1 MGLSRVAA
9 ARVGSDIGGTFT
21 DFVRISPTGEIRV
34 GKRLTT
40 PDDPARAVRE
50 GVHELGGP
58 VRELVHGTTLI
69 TNALITRSGART
81 ALLTTAGFRDT
92 LVIGREQRY
101 DIYDLFIRFPEP
113 LVPTELRLEV
123 DERIDRDGNVVR
135 PLDPAQVEAA
145 LAGLDVEAVAICF
158 LHAYRNPLHEKLA
171 AEVARRMGLR
181 CCASHE
187 VLPEIREFDRTST
200 TVANAYVLPLAEGY
214 IGRMESAGLADR
226 LFLMTSSG
234 GLATP
239 ATARALPIRLLESGP
254 AAGALAA
261 AAVARELGLTSVLAF
276 DMGGTTAKAC
286 LIEDGGPA
294 VAAGME
300 VARVHRFKAGSGLP
314 VGGPT
319 VDMIEIGAGGGSIAR
334 LDGLGPL
341 RVGPESAG
349 ATPGPAC
356 YGRGGKDPTV
366 TDADL
371 LLGHLDPGY
380 FLGGEMPLDRV
391 AAEAAVGRLG
401 CHPTDI
407 VRVVREQMAAAA
419 RTHAVER
426 GKDLRRCTLIAF
438 GGAGPVH
445 AVAVARILGMPE
457 VIVPPLPGVASAF
470 GLLAAPAAFEYAHS
484 LPALL
489 DGCDWAAVGSL
500 LEDMEARGRQM
511 VGQDDVTVKRRADLR
526 LLGQVHELEVDV
538 PPGRAGRAMGEAL
551 RKTYAAAYV
560 RRFGLMPEGN
570 PIQVLNWRVRVEGPK
585 PQMPLPAVP
594 NGIPRPKGMRE
605 VHGWGATPVFE
616 RNTLPAGFTLAGPV
630 IIEERESTT
639 LVGPGDRVAVRTHG
653 HLQIG
658 LGGPRP

>member
-239 ATARALPIRLLESGP
+239 ATARALPVRLLESGP

-286 LIEDGGPA
+286 LIEDGKSVIPG
-294 VAAGME
+294 VSCMDDQGE
-300 VARVHRFKAGSGLP
+300 VVSFSQFDLCKKA
-314 VGGPT
+314 
-319 VDMIEIGAGGGSIAR
+319 
-334 LDGLGPL
+334 LD
-341 RVGPESAG
+341 
-349 ATPGPAC
+349 
-356 YGRGGKDPTV
+356 
-366 TDADL
+366 
-371 LLGHLDPGY
+371 LD
-380 FLGGEMPLDRV
+380 
-391 AAEAAVGRLG
+391 
-401 CHPTDI
+401 
-407 VRVVREQMAAAA
+407 
-419 RTHAVER
+419 
-426 GKDLRRCTLIAF
+426 
-438 GGAGPVH
+438 
-445 AVAVARILGMPE
+445 
-457 VIVPPLPGVASAF
+457 LPG
-470 GLLAAPAAFEYAHS
+470 
-484 LPALL
+484 
-489 DGCDWAAVGSL
+489 
-500 LEDMEARGRQM
+500 
-511 VGQDDVTVKRRADLR
+511 
-526 LLGQVHELEVDV
+526 
-538 PPGRAGRAMGEAL
+538 
-551 RKTYAAAYV
+551 
-560 RRFGLMPEGN
+560 
-570 PIQVLNWRVRVEGPK
+570 
-585 PQMPLPAVP
+585 
-594 NGIPRPKGMRE
+594 
-605 VHGWGATPVFE
+605 
-616 RNTLPAGFTLAGPV
+616 
-630 IIEERESTT
+630 
-639 LVGPGDRVAVRTHG
+639 
-653 HLQIG
+653 
-658 LGGPRP
+658 